1 MKTKCTIL
9 VFTLLFA
16 ATMANAQP
24 EKSTACNLRSDM
36 RKLWEDHITWTRNVI
51 FNILDDLPGTTQA
64 VTRLLNNQVDIGN
77 AIKPFYGN
85 AAGEHLTALLHDH
98 ITLAADILTA
108 LKTNNTTAFNSA
120 NTQWYVNA
128 DSIARFLSILNPFWP
143 YADMKEMMFDHLD
156 LTAAEALARK
166 NADYDADVIAYE
178 KVHLEI
184 LSMADMLTEGIVKQF
199 PNKFRGGPVTQAS
212 QKAEISSGSVVL
224 KQNVPNP
231 FTGQT
236 LIAYSV
242 PEDVRQAELVIYDNK
257 GNLVKKVD
265 LTARGEGSLTLYTS
279 NLKKGLYSYSIIA
292 DGKRTAAKTMIH

>member
-9 VFTLLFA
+9 IFTLLFA
-16 ATMANAQP
+16 ATIGMAQP
-24 EKSTACNLRSDM
+24 EKSTACDLKSDM

-85 AAGEHLTALLHDH
+85 AAGDHLTVLLHEH

-108 LKTNNTTAFNSA
+108 LKANNTADFTTA

-128 DSIARFLSILNPFWP
+128 DSIARFLSLLNPFWP
-143 YADMKEMMFDHLD
+143 YAEMKEMMFDHLD
-156 LTAAEALARK
+156 LTTDEVLARK
-166 NADYDADVIAYE
+166 NADYEADVIAYD

-184 LSMADMLTEGIVKQF
+184 LAMADMLTEGIVKQF
-199 PNKFRGGPVTQAS
+199 PNKFRGGPVTKNSQQA
-212 QKAEISSGSVVL
+212 EVSGENVVL

-231 FTGQT
+231 FTNQT
-236 LIAYSV
+236 LIPYTI
-242 PEDVRQAELVIYDNK
+242 PENVREARLMIYDNK
-257 GNLVKKVD
+257 GNLIKKID
-265 LTARGEGSLTLYTS
+265 LLARGEGSLTLYTS
-279 NLKKGLYSYSIIA
+279 NLKKGIYTYSIIA
-292 DGKRTAAKTMIH
+292 DGKRMDTKTMIR